1 MIIDEIENIK
11 NSDLSPEDK
20 KKAIRKLRRQART
33 QQIHPVKVQAE
44 DFYAKILSEATLP
57 DFDLHEKPGYAF
69 SLKAASQSLT
79 TDKNLLKEDPQ
90 ARTTYQDLVKVFHK
104 RFGYDPSEKN
114 ITVLPW
120 DTLLIFGPVR

>member
-1 MIIDEIENIK
+1 MLIEDIQSIK
-11 NSDLSPEDK
+11 DSDLSPEEK
-20 KKAIRKLRRQART
+20 KKKIRKLRRQART

-44 DFYAKILSEATLP
+44 DFYSKILSEATLP
-57 DFDLHEKPGYAF
+57 DFDLHEKSGYAF
-69 SLKAASQSLT
+69 SLKAASDTPTL
-79 TDKNLLKEDPQ
+79 
-90 ARTTYQDLVKVFHK
+90 TYQDLVKVFHK

>member
-44 DFYAKILSEATLP
+44 DFYAKILSEAKLP
-57 DFDLHEKPGYAF
+57 DFELHEKPGYAF
-69 SLKAASQSLT
+69 SLKAASDTPTL
-79 TDKNLLKEDPQ
+79 
-90 ARTTYQDLVKVFHK
+90 TYQDLVKVFHK

-120 DTLLIFGPVR
+120 DTLLVLGPVR